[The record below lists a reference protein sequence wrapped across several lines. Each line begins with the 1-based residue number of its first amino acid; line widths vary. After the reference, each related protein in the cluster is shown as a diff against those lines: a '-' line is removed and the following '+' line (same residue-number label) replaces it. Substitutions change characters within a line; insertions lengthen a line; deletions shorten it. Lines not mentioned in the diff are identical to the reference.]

1 MNCSEANKIPVT
13 HVLAHHYQCFGET
26 KDNNVWYSSP
36 FSKDKTPSF
45 RVRRDRNDWIDFST
59 GKKGTVIDLVCEL
72 SRVSIAGAL
81 LILSGIKT
89 ANTDLSFF
97 EKQELTERETQFKI
111 NHVQPLQN
119 AALIQYLQGRK
130 IPYQI
135 ASQVPQLKEAYY
147 TANNKRFFALAFEND
162 LGGFELR
169 SKYFK
174 GSTSPKTI
182 TTIEGPGTGLNLFE
196 GFMDFLSALTF
207 FPKHS
212 HNTTI
217 VLNSLVNLDKV
228 DLIRYNKINLF
239 LDTDAQGIKA
249 ATEIM
254 KQHTG
259 AVNRSQQFY
268 NQYKDFNEYLLTI

>member
-1 MNCSEANKIPVT
+1 MTCADANKIPVT
-13 HVLAHHYQCFGET
+13 HVLAQHYQCFGEA

-72 SRVSIAGAL
+72 SGVSIAGAL

-89 ANTDLSFF
+89 ANTDFSFF
-97 EKQELTERETQFKI
+97 EKQEVSTPEPQFKI

-119 AALIQYLQGRK
+119 AALIQYLQSRK

-135 ASQVPQLKEAYY
+135 ASKVPQLKEAYY

-196 GFMDFLSALTF
+196 GFMDYASALTF
-207 FPKHS
+207 FPNHS
-212 HNTTI
+212 PNTTI

-228 DLIRYNKINLF
+228 DLTRYDKINLF
-239 LDTDAQGIKA
+239 LDNDEQGIKA

-259 AVNRSQQFY
+259 AVNRSQQFF
-268 NQYKDFNEYLLTI
+268 NQHKDFNEYLLTI